1 MTKYYKAFKRDLTC
15 RDMQYVEGGVY
26 EMPEQPI
33 LCQKGF
39 HFCKDLVLTLEYYP
53 VNNDICENLYAE
65 VEPYGDVVWDEPT
78 KHKGCTNKLRI
89 LRVIPDH
96 EVKALV
102 DPRNNSGDS
111 NSGHSNSGHSNSGD
125 SNSGDSNSGHRNSGH
140 RNSGDRN
147 SGDSNSGHRNSGH
160 SNSGH
165 SNSGHSNSGHRN
177 SGHWNSVDRET
188 GMFNSKP
195 SATIRVFNKPCKVSV
210 WEKANKPDFLYFEVD
225 KTIGYKGS
233 FQASYDKAS
242 DADKA
247 KVLKLPNFDADVFFE
262 ISGIDLRKPAK
273 KKTKKKSK
281 AQIAA

>member
-15 RDMQYVEGGVY
+15 RDMKYVEGGVY

-89 LRVIPDH
+89 LRVMPDQ

-102 DPRNNSGDS
+102 DPRTNSGDWNSGDS
-111 NSGHSNSGHSNSGD
+111 NSGHWNSG
-125 SNSGDSNSGHRNSGH
+125 R

-147 SGDSNSGHRNSGH
+147 SGDWNSGDWNSGDW
-160 SNSGH
+160 
-165 SNSGHSNSGHRN
+165 N
-177 SGHWNSVDRET
+177 SGHWNSADREC
-188 GMFNSKP
+188 GMFNTKTP
-195 SATIRVFNKPCKVSV
+195 TTINVFNKPCKFSV
-210 WEKANKPDFLYFEVD
+210 WDKANKPDFLYFEVD
-225 KTIGYKGS
+225 KAVGYKGS
-233 FQASYDKAS
+233 FQASYAKAS

-247 KVLKLPNFDADVFFE
+247 KLLKLPNFDAKVFFE
-262 ISGIDLRKPAK
+262 ISGIDLRKKAKKPAK
-273 KKTKKKSK
+273 KAK
-281 AQIAA
+281 A